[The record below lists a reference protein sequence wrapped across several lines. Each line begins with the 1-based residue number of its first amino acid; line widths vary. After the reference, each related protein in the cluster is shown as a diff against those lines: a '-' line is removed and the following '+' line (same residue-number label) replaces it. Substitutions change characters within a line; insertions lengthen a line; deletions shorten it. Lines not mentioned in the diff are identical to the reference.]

1 MSRIRTVALI
11 LLLTACTGPSVAGSE
26 DPPSALVIEGSP
38 TFAPPPTAPPS
49 EPATATVT
57 ATPRTWADTAREVRS
72 GVVHLSVQGCQSG
85 AVGSGSL
92 VAPDLVLTAAHVVAG
107 ASYITLR
114 TQSDVTTGYVV
125 SYDPSTEIALV
136 RARRPLSGHV
146 FDLTTTDPDEG
157 TGVAALGYP
166 LDESL
171 SITDGIV
178 SAKGVRGPLLGFVV
192 PHQLLTSV
200 AVNPGNSGGPLVLSD
215 GTEAGV
221 VSSVDLLDDE
231 TRAEGRSNAI
241 SAAVAS
247 RAINALPVDAGDMEL
262 AECDFNAGESLRA
275 PEVVDVQVTSTD
287 ERAPLFAQILGQLGQ
302 GINDG
307 DYEGS
312 FDLFTSGMQ
321 QRMGGLQSWRSDLD
335 TSYWRYV
342 TVEDVEDSS
351 AGIVVTATLQT
362 EQSSDNGYQSQTCS
376 VFHNRYS
383 MVQDDDQPTGWAI
396 SRVRG
401 PKPVGCEPTD

>member
-1 MSRIRTVALI
+1 MSRIRTVALV
-11 LLLTACTGPSVAGSE
+11 LLLAACTAPSVARS
-26 DPPSALVIEGSP
+26 DDSPSGIVIEGPP
-38 TFAPPPTAPPS
+38 TFGTPPTATPTEPS
-49 EPATATVT
+49 TATVT

-146 FDLTTTDPDEG
+146 FDLTAVDPDEG

-178 SAKGVRGPLLGFVV
+178 SARGVRGQLQGLVV

-200 AVNPGNSGGPLVLSD
+200 AVNPGNSGGPLVLGD

-221 VSSVDLLDDE
+221 VSSVDLLDDA

-241 SAAVAS
+241 SAAVAR
-247 RAINALPVDAGDMEL
+247 RAIDALPVDAADMQL
-262 AECDFNAGESLRA
+262 AECDFNADESLPA
-275 PEVVDVQVTSTD
+275 PEVVDVQVTSID

-307 DYEGS
+307 DYEGG

-321 QRMGGLQSWRSDLD
+321 QRLGGLQSWRSDLD

-342 TVEDVEDSS
+342 TVEDVEDAS
-351 AGIVVTATLQT
+351 AGVVVTAMLQT
-362 EQSSDNGYQSQTCS
+362 EQSSDNGYQGQTCS
-376 VFHNRYS
+376 LFHNRYS

-401 PKPVGCEPTD
+401 PKPVGCEPGD